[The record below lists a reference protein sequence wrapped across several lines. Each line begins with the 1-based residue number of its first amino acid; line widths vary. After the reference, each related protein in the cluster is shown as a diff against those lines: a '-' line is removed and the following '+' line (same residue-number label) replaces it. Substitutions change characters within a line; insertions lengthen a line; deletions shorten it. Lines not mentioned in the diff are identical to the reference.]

1 MEEQT
6 QKMRLIVNGAIN
18 IFESEGL
25 DLPGLLK
32 EQDRPDLFTAL
43 DAVMTALY
51 WLQRELAPAQ

>member
-32 EQDRPDLFTAL
+32 ELDRPDLLTAL
-43 DAVMTALY
+43 DAVITALY
-51 WLQRELAPAQ
+51 WLQKELAPAQ